1 MKLLP
6 FRSLTAGTLLFVAAS
21 LLPSVSDAKDGD
33 VITRGRCPG
42 GVKTKLKASPENG
55 RVEVEYEIDQARPGD
70 RWRVVIKSNGRTILR
85 TVRKVNSAG
94 NVEVRKLAANASG
107 TETIRVRGKNLR
119 TGHSCTLSL
128 KVPF

>member
-1 MKLLP
+1 MKLRP
-6 FRSLTAGTLLFVAAS
+6 LTAGTLLFLAAS
-21 LLPSVSDAKDGD
+21 LFPSASHAKDGD

-55 RVEVEYEIDQARPGD
+55 RVEVEYEIDQARTGD
-70 RWRVVIKSNGRTILR
+70 RWRVVIKSGGKTILR
-85 TVRKVNSAG
+85 TVRRVDSLG
-94 NVEVRKLAANASG
+94 NVEVRKLTANLPG

-128 KVPF
+128 RVPF